1 MRNDRSSSISSNRSS
16 ITTIKIKI
24 RTTLLSLLPQ
34 ISEGFASRKTL
45 RILRSLRLR
54 IQSTE
59 KNKNMNRLNR
69 KSMR

>member
-1 MRNDRSSSISSNRSS
+1 MINDRNSSISSNRSS

-45 RILRSLRLR
+45 RILRGLRLR

-59 KNKNMNRLNR
+59 RNLTVNRKDR